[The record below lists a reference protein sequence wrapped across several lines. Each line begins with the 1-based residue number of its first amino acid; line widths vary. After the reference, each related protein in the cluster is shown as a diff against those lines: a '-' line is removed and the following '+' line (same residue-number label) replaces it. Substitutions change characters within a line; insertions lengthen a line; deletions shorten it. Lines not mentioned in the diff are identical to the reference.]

1 MSVHLCATEG
11 RRLNFL
17 GEALERLGAG
27 SEEGK
32 EDSPSSRL
40 GGGQEELKSTYHGY
54 VPDANPPSVPPSL
67 VPINGIA
74 GVVLDTGCGRAA
86 V

>member
-1 MSVHLCATEG
+1 MSVNLCATEG

-27 SEEGK
+27 SEKGK

-40 GGGQEELKSTYHGY
+40 GGGQEELKSTL
-54 VPDANPPSVPPSL
+54 SW
-67 VPINGIA
+67 I
-74 GVVLDTGCGRAA
+74 RA
-86 V
+86 